1 MDGATNAYDGD
12 YDADL
17 IAVGDDS
24 FYSKLSTHKFQIQ
37 ARASFADN
45 DVVSLGTKY
54 SANGT
59 YKISLENNQGVFG
72 ENQNVYLKDKLLNS
86 LTNLREKDYSFS
98 AIKGTDETR
107 FEIVYKED
115 AVLESDGATKSE
127 FEVYR
132 SNGDYIIKSSKQL
145 GKIEVYDS
153 SGRLMMTANTKE
165 KILKLDTS
173 VLVNGVYIIKAE
185 NSGDIRTKKII
196 K

>member
-1 MDGATNAYDGD
+1 
-12 YDADL
+12 
-17 IAVGDDS
+17 
-24 FYSKLSTHKFQIQ
+24 
-37 ARASFADN
+37 
-45 DVVSLGTKY
+45 
-54 SANGT
+54 
-59 YKISLENNQGVFG
+59 
-72 ENQNVYLKDKLLNS
+72 
-86 LTNLREKDYSFS
+86 
-98 AIKGTDETR
+98 

-115 AVLESDGATKSE
+115 AVLAFDDATKSE

-132 SNGDYIIKSSKQL
+132 TNGDYIIKSSKQL

>member
-1 MDGATNAYDGD
+1 VQAKNIGTGQALSFDNTIRNNEAGVFYNNKSSEDVNRYWLKLITPQNIINTILVAYMDGATNAYDGD

-86 LTNLREKDYSFS
+86 LTNLREKTTAFQQS
-98 AIKGTDETR
+98 KGQM
-107 FEIVYKED
+107 KP
-115 AVLESDGATKSE
+115 A
-127 FEVYR
+127 
-132 SNGDYIIKSSKQL
+132 
-145 GKIEVYDS
+145 
-153 SGRLMMTANTKE
+153 
-165 KILKLDTS
+165 LKLC
-173 VLVNGVYIIKAE
+173 IK
-185 NSGDIRTKKII
+185 RMLF
-196 K
+196 

>member
-1 MDGATNAYDGD
+1 ME
-12 YDADL
+12 L
-17 IAVGDDS
+17 IKSVW
-24 FYSKLSTHKFQIQ
+24 
-37 ARASFADN
+37 
-45 DVVSLGTKY
+45 
-54 SANGT
+54 
-59 YKISLENNQGVFG
+59 KIQGVFG

-173 VLVNGVYIIKAE
+173 VLVMEFI
-185 NSGDIRTKKII
+185 
-196 K
+196 